1 MKNSKGILEQVRGT
15 MREVPLTH
23 AVDKKTL
30 AANLLLCSS
39 VTTFFLDTK
48 P

>member
-1 MKNSKGILEQVRGT
+1 MKNSNGIWDQLRGT

-23 AVDKKTL
+23 AVDKKAL
-30 AANLLLCSS
+30 AANVLLCIS
-39 VTTFFLDTK
+39 VTTFLLETK